1 MNLRLVLLAAC
12 LCLVGLAFSYLL
24 ITRTQERSK
33 RLAMRLSKALGQHRD
48 LLPDLGA
55 GRLRVSVPGAR
66 GSPLSRVAAFFG
78 ADLARTELYPIVWW
92 LVPPLAL
99 VAARLGAMLP
109 EILIGPTALLAVPF
123 GCWLLCRK
131 FFQSRHQRQV
141 TILFQQMPEALAMI
155 VRAVRVGIPI
165 TEAIRVVAH
174 EAAKP
179 TCVEFARLADEVA
192 IGAPLDEALRGMAA
206 RNGVPEYRF
215 FATAL
220 SLQAQTGGGI
230 SETLENLADVI
241 RKRVAARARGKALAA
256 EARSSALVLSVL
268 PVLAMGGLWLMN
280 PGYIGVLFVTPTGHT
295 ILASAALLECFGTF
309 VMRTMIQKSLS

>member
-1 MNLRLVLLAAC
+1 MNLRLILLAAC
-12 LCLVGLAFSYLL
+12 LCLAGLAFSYLL

-48 LLPDLGA
+48 FLPDSGTI
-55 GRLRVSVPGAR
+55 RVSVPVAR
-66 GSPLSRVAAFFG
+66 RSLLSRLAAFFG
-78 ADLARTELYPIVWW
+78 ADLARTELYPIAWW

-99 VAARLGAMLP
+99 VVARLGAMVL
-109 EILIGPTALLAVPF
+109 EFLIGPMAVFAVPL

-131 FFQSRHQRQV
+131 FFQSRHQGRIAV
-141 TILFQQMPEALAMI
+141 LFQQMPEALAMI

-165 TEAIRVVAH
+165 SEAIRVVAH

-179 TCVEFARLADEVA
+179 TSVEFARLADEVA
-192 IGAPLDEALRGMAA
+192 IGSPLDEALRGMAA

-268 PVLAMGGLWLMN
+268 PVLALGGLWLMN
-280 PGYIGVLFVTPTGHT
+280 PGYIGVLFTTPTGHT
-295 ILASAALLECFGTF
+295 ILASAALLECFGTLI
-309 VMRTMIQKSLS
+309 MRTMIQKSLS